1 MPRNSRPGGL
11 FGDWQYGWDGT
22 TLNERIQAQNVWD
35 LLAEQE
41 RANEINEERLKI
53 EKERLAQQQ
62 KEYKDNIQAAKLIDE
77 SNKQKI
83 KSMEVLRLMQ
93 LCDNLGTDFNDIA
106 TFAIK
111 YFEFVDINTVQQYDN
126 QINQLNKEIQN
137 IQNSLYTTMDNAL
150 EQIQKRRQGLQTY
163 MSMLRKKMRKQ
174 SIIRKL
180 LYPEEYN
187 NKKRELQ
194 KIQKQYEALDK
205 QEKETINYIQE
216 NESKII
222 EDKQNKIHLKQQQIQ
237 QIQEQKDKYINYTIE
252 QQKQFKNDFN
262 KFRTYHYNEDME
274 MLFRKLNIPFDK
286 VQCKKEGTVKEYNK
300 YILNKIEK

>member
-1 MPRNSRPGGL
+1 MPRNPRPGGL
-11 FGDWQYGWDGT
+11 FGDMEYGWNGT
-22 TLNERIQAQNVWD
+22 TLNERIQAQNQWD

-41 RANEINEERLKI
+41 RANEINEERLRI

-62 KEYKDNIQAAKLIDE
+62 KEYKDSMQAAKLVDE

-93 LCDNLGTDFNDIA
+93 LCDNVGTDFNDIA

-111 YFEFVDINTVQQYDN
+111 YFESVDINTIQQYNN
-126 QINQLNKEIQN
+126 QINQISKEIQN

-150 EQIQKRRQGLQTY
+150 EQIHKRRQGLQTY
-163 MSMLRKKMRKQ
+163 INMLRKKIRKQ
-174 SIIRKL
+174 GIIRKL

-194 KIQKQYEALDK
+194 KAQKQYNALDK
-205 QEKETINYIQE
+205 QEEETIKYIQE

-222 EDKQNKIHLKQQQIQ
+222 EDKQNKIQLKQQQIQ
-237 QIQEQKDKYINYTIE
+237 QIQEQKDKYINYTME
-252 QQKQFKNDFN
+252 QQNQFKNDFN
-262 KFRTYHYNEDME
+262 EFRTQHYNEDME
-274 MLFRKLNIPFDK
+274 MLFRKLNIKFDK
-286 VQCKKEGTVKEYNK
+286 VQYTKTGTVKDYNR
-300 YILNKIEK
+300 YIISKIEE